1 MKKRKVKELRDLVD
15 DLYDMIINPTHDM
28 SKQYLLINEKI
39 DEIIAY
45 EDGYITNA
53 DPNDDELVHELMS
66 SEIGADPTKWG
77 ERRIY

>member
-39 DEIIAY
+39 DEILAY

-53 DPNDDELVHELMS
+53 DPNDEDLVKELM
-66 SEIGADPTKWG
+66 GDD
-77 ERRIY
+77 